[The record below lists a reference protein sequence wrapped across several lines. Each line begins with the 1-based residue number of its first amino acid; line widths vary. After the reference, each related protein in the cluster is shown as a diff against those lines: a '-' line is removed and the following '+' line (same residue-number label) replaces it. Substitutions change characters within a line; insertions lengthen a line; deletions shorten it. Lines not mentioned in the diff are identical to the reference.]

1 MIDRQI
7 LVEHLRKNY
16 TLDAATGTI
25 TNKRGRVVKG
35 SPDNLGY
42 LHTCIRIAGV
52 DVQLRLHQMVWAL
65 AYGRWP
71 TQIDHENGI
80 RTDNR
85 IGNLREVTAA
95 ENRANYVGRW
105 RPNAVTGLPGVSRV
119 KGCYRNRLAG
129 KLVYFADKYEA
140 FMTAVMLGR
149 MYGDS

>member
-35 SPDNLGY
+35 TPDIRGY
-42 LHTCIRIAGV
+42 LITCIRIAGV
-52 DVQLRLHQMVWAL
+52 NVMVKLHQMVWVL

-71 TQIDHENGI
+71 ALIDHVNGI

-95 ENRANYVGRW
+95 ENRANCVMPW

-119 KGCYRNRLAG
+119 KGCYRNRLDG
-129 KLVYFADKYEA
+129 KQVYFADKYEA

-149 MYGDS
+149 MYGES

>member
-35 SPDNLGY
+35 SPDDTGY
-42 LHTCIRIAGV
+42 LITSIRIAGV
-52 DVQLRLHQMVWAL
+52 HVQLRLHQMVWAL

-71 TQIDHENGI
+71 ALIDHVNGI

-95 ENRANYVGRW
+95 ENRANYVLPW
-105 RPNAVTGLPGVSRV
+105 RPNAVTGLPGVYRV
-119 KGCYRNRLAG
+119 KGCYRIRPAD
-129 KLVYFADKYEA
+129 KQVYFADKYEA